1 MFSAN
6 SERVSNLPRSPQR
19 RSSPESNS
27 SEYFTP
33 TGPSGDQCKFRGQVI
48 IFEIDCAIVYTNL
61 HELFSQF
68 INSGKFMENF

>member
-1 MFSAN
+1 MILVKSYLFFLFSAN

-33 TGPSGDQCKFRGQVI
+33 TGPSGDQCKFRVS
-48 IFEIDCAIVYTNL
+48 N
-61 HELFSQF
+61 
-68 INSGKFMENF
+68 